1 MEKNDLIRLHYE
13 EIYENHVLKTYRAY
27 ISNEEL
33 DEDEELLG
41 KCTLDFRR
49 DPELLENLPESV
61 RTAYDYY
68 HIHISEGDLG
78 CVRLCQVPYENDVT
92 YAIRV
97 STDGDDGWL
106 EVYDH
111 CGQIVGVGRTYIELI
126 GWGRIDEIRDY
137 VHDFDFPASLSN
149 KENKTLWQFGAC
161 VVSKDSSERFFVI
174 AEQIPDDKKDD
185 AIKII
190 CDATKISEKAV
201 AIVLDCLPN
210 SVTRNISQEIAEDIW
225 CRLTEIGSE
234 VSIKELNKSN
244 GWVVFRSSDFT
255 KDD

>member
-41 KCTLDFRR
+41 RCILDLHR
-49 DPELLENLPESV
+49 DPELFENLPESV

-68 HIHISEGDLG
+68 YVHIAKCDLG
-78 CVRLCQVPYENDVT
+78 CVRLCQVPYKNDVT

-106 EVYDH
+106 EVYDQY
-111 CGQIVGVGRTYIELI
+111 GQVIGTGRTYIELI
-126 GWGRIDEIRDY
+126 GWGKIDEIREQ
-137 VHDFDFPASLSN
+137 VHDFNFPSSLSD
-149 KENKTLWQFGAC
+149 KGRKTIWQFGSC
-161 VVSKDSSERFFVI
+161 VILNDSFDRFFVI
-174 AEQIPDDKKDD
+174 AEQIPLEKQDDV
-185 AIKII
+185 IKII
-190 CDATKISEKAV
+190 CDATGIMEKAIT
-201 AIVLDCLPN
+201 IVCDYLPH
-210 SVTRNISQEIAEDIW
+210 SVTKNISQEKAEEIW
-225 CRLTEIGSE
+225 CRLTEVG
-234 VSIKELNKSN
+234 VKASIKEFNKSN
-244 GWVVFRSSDFT
+244 RWDVFRNSDFT